1 MLRRDSR
8 SLSVY
13 RLLLIFI
20 GAWLVAACGQQPAL
34 SPTAAVGVPTPDAAS
49 YPAPNAAY
57 PNPTAPLVY
66 PGPAPVSQGP
76 KFTINK
82 PVKAS
87 DIQVTGTG
95 PAGVPIRLID
105 VTQSGKVI
113 AITTIRDDGSFSFD
127 VAGKLVA
134 GHRVALVLGDTTG
147 TSFNP
152 SDFISGP
159 GYQDFPLIG
168 ILFDSAYIE

>member
-1 MLRRDSR
+1 M
-8 SLSVY
+8 Y
-13 RLLLIFI
+13 RLLLVLI
-20 GAWLVAACGQQPAL
+20 GTWLLAACGQQPAL
-34 SPTAAVGVPTPDAAS
+34 SPTAAVSVTTPVAAG
-49 YPAPNAAY
+49 YPGPDAAY
-57 PNPTAPLVY
+57 PNPAVPPTYPVPASAP
-66 PGPAPVSQGP
+66 QGP
-76 KFTINK
+76 RFTIDK
-82 PVKAS
+82 PVTAS
-87 DIQVTGTG
+87 DTQVTGTG

-105 VTQSGKVI
+105 VTQSGEVL

-152 SDFISGP
+152 TDFISGP

>member
-1 MLRRDSR
+1 MR
-8 SLSVY
+8 
-13 RLLLIFI
+13 RLLLTFI
-20 GAWLVAACGQQPAL
+20 GTWLLAACGQQPAL
-34 SPTAAVGVPTPDAAS
+34 SPNAAVNVTTPVAMG
-49 YPAPNAAY
+49 YPAPDAY
-57 PNPTAPLVY
+57 PNPSY
-66 PGPAPVSQGP
+66 PSPASTLQGP

-82 PVKAS
+82 PVKAT
-87 DIQVTGTG
+87 DTQITGTG

-105 VTQSGKVI
+105 VTQAGEVI

-134 GHRVALVLGDTTG
+134 GHRVALTLGDTTG
-147 TSFNP
+147 TTFNP
-152 SDFISGP
+152 VDFISGP